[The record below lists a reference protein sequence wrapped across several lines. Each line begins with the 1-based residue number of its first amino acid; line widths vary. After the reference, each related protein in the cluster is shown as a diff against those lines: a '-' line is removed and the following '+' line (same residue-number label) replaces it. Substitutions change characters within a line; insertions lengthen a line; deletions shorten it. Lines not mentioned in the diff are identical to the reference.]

1 MQTKLL
7 IPDGIPVK
15 FIKMSANGIDSHL
28 AYIINEDR
36 DQSVYSKNPTTV
48 TIRPIFNEDKR
59 YSSKL

>member
-15 FIKMSANGIDSHL
+15 FLKMSANGIDSHL
-28 AYIINEDR
+28 ANIINEDR
-36 DQSVYSKNPTTV
+36 DQSIYSKNPTTV

-59 YSSKL
+59 CSSKL